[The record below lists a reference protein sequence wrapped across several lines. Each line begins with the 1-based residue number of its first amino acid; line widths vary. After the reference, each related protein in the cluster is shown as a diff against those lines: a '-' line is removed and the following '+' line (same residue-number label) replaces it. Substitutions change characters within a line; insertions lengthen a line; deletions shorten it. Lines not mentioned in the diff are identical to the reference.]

1 MDNPPLVPPLHG
13 TRYLYEDSFKYY
25 FPYGNVPAVNFLE
38 CVPWEIKSPDI
49 LVLACGDL
57 RSVFYTIWKNFNGGF
72 EQTFESTNFTIHDVS
87 AAVSARNILFL
98 YLCIK
103 IPKDSASRKK
113 WLCAFWSIWF
123 CHELLPDHEQTLHE
137 ALKTLLEY
145 SKNWSSPDNPL
156 SSFVQFYNPKTL
168 TDIKEFWSMW
178 CHEKV
183 MASVRAMRAARQVE
197 MSKLQG
203 KTEGEASLGLFDL
216 TGMLGS
222 NLNKPQTIRLRN
234 EYKAYLDSGNAYAE
248 ELTEEPQKKRKVNPT
263 FIEKRGEYGMY
274 YIQCPYRC
282 FHQVYITNIKKMLRA
297 GMHVTDS
304 DRKYIEVS
312 VEAYE
317 EQPLLA
323 NSFQQFALWVC
334 STADTFRC
342 RQKKVS
348 FNFVCCID
356 PISFC
361 YLNSNKFNM
370 VFAFTIIDLCAPP
383 ALVLAG
389 VRLLQNGGRFVCG
402 SVLHLDL
409 AKTIQEFIM
418 ESFGFSSKF
427 LPVICG
433 IRCVNHEGEGYSSI
447 VSSEHLCLETADT
460 DARQSSM
467 REKLIYWE
475 KVDMSPPLVINSMFD
490 CPKLCAALVNCFYVC
505 CTPLLT
511 HHPVGKTVLNNLC
524 TDTAIQI
531 LHSFAVRLEPSVIS
545 SHEFWEP
552 FVEEVKKNKQMQAFY
567 ATIQIQALVTGIHL
581 HFTLD
586 KSNCPTCLDKPISS
600 YAGLLRM
607 EVPIEKIS
615 DRHPLYSIF
624 VTQEKLKSPE
634 GLCANANM
642 SFLVAFTESLYRLS
656 AHHLDCTS
664 GTILGNILQLSCL
677 VPLEF
682 VEKDYSFSLNEFT
695 RHKDTKGQVYTWPN
709 LMIVHGKLRDY
720 LVRDQVI
727 PKGKLS
733 SQYVAPEP
741 YSLGTV
747 IKNVGNGD
755 LFETTLSLA
764 EGKPELLTT
773 KLDIQ
778 KVSNT
783 QVKTVCGDSSSVI
796 KYPYPVYFNKMNL
809 QRSKKSK
816 TLVIKAQRRC
826 YNYDDEGQIFHVNP
840 EDHFSLPPV
849 IVDPVTLELFMRMQ
863 YASKEIMFKTNA
875 QHGKGVCRLTLSVEQ
890 MVRQM
895 LTTNDT
901 IYVMLSLESEQLW
914 GIVEVL
920 NRVVDV
926 NRKVPAVHVS
936 YLFLDEFPGQ
946 VSDVVQKAV
955 YVGAYQQG
963 IKAVK
968 LQFLQEHFQYV
979 KEVFLSFSKNTLQ
992 SSLSKSSVVPTLE
1005 LKQSVSQA
1013 VVYPL
1018 YEDPGR
1024 AVKDLQCP
1032 MCRGALKVET
1042 MQRCA
1047 CEEVG
1052 YCSVV
1057 CKERHFQ
1064 EHIQEC
1070 KLLKYAT
1077 GKSKATKSEATKSEA
1092 TSQKQIVEDKERCA
1106 YCWKSTPSLK
1116 SCAKCR
1122 KIMYCGR
1129 ECQKSHWKTHKNDCI
1144 VTSDADK
1151 KSKPKCNSC
1160 EKEIT
1165 DELTKCIGCE
1175 SMSYC
1180 SIKCQTYHWR
1190 QHKLKCKGSS
1200 GVKETGKPSEGK
1212 GSSKPGGIKG
1222 TSNLSEG
1229 KGSSKP
1235 GGIKG
1240 TGNLS
1245 EGTDSSKP
1253 SKIKGTGTPSEG
1265 TCSSKPSE
1273 VSGATKPSSTAK
1285 TSEIKD
1291 SSKPSEVK
1299 GIAKPECS
1307 SNVSK
1312 ATASPGTNSKQQKKG
1327 KMKIKSGQQTSSTK
1341 KYLDSKQKQNEDPTS
1356 QPESLSSSPDT
1367 LDTTASERTT
1377 EKEKAKAKTGVSMR
1391 CAYCEKKPTKP
1402 QRCARCQK
1410 VFYCGHECQRSHW
1423 KEHKPICKS
1432 IN

>member
-1 MDNPPLVPPLHG
+1 MAPFNFPLTLTGLRLMDNPPLFPPLHG

-25 FPYGNVPAVNFLE
+25 SPYGNIPAIDFLE
-38 CVPWEIKSPDI
+38 CVPWECESPDI

-57 RSVFYTIWKNFNGGF
+57 RSIFYTVWKNFNRGF
-72 EQTFESTNFTIHDVS
+72 EQTFESVHFTIHDVS

-123 CHELLPDHEQTLHE
+123 CHELLPDHVQTLHE

-145 SKNWSSPDNPL
+145 SENWSSPDNPL
-156 SSFVQFYNPKTL
+156 CSFVQFYNCQTL
-168 TDIKEFWSMW
+168 TDIKRFWSMW

-183 MASVRAMRAARQVE
+183 MSSVKAMRAARQIE
-197 MSKLQG
+197 MCKLQG
-203 KTEGEASLGLFDL
+203 KTDGEASLGLFDL

-222 NLNKPQTIRLRN
+222 NLNKPQTERLRN

-248 ELTEEPQKKRKVNPT
+248 QLTEEPQEKRRVNAT

-274 YIQCPYRC
+274 YIQCPFRC
-282 FHQVYITNIKKMLRA
+282 FHQVYITNVKKMLRA

-304 DRKYIEVS
+304 DRKYTDIS

-323 NSFQQFALWVC
+323 NSFQQFSIWVC

-342 RQKKVS
+342 RKKKVS
-348 FNFVCCID
+348 FNFVCCMN

-389 VRLLQNGGRFVCG
+389 TRLLKNGGRFVCG
-402 SVLHLDL
+402 SVRHQDL
-409 AKTIQEFIM
+409 ATTIQEFI
-418 ESFGFSSKF
+418 EECFGFSSKY

-433 IRCVNHEGEGYSSI
+433 IRCVNHEGGGYSSI
-447 VSSEHLCLETADT
+447 VSSEHICLETADT

-475 KVDMSPPLVINSMFD
+475 KVDMSPPLVINSLFD
-490 CPKLCAALVNCFYVC
+490 CPKLCAALVKCFYVC
-505 CTPLLT
+505 CTPLLS
-511 HHPVGKTVLNNLC
+511 HPVGKTVLKNLC

-545 SHEFWEP
+545 SHEFWDP
-552 FVEEVKKNKQMQAFY
+552 LVEEMKKNPVMQAFF
-567 ATIQIQALVTGIHL
+567 ATIQIQTLVTGLHL
-581 HFTLD
+581 HLTLD
-586 KSNCPTCLDKPISS
+586 KSTCPTCLDTPLSS

-607 EVPIEKIS
+607 EVPIEKVSS

-624 VTQEKLKSPE
+624 VTQEKLKIPE
-634 GLCANANM
+634 GLGGNDNM
-642 SFLVAFTESLYRLS
+642 AFLMAFTESLYRLS

-664 GTILGNILQLSCL
+664 GTIVGGVLKITCL

-682 VEKDYSFSLNEFT
+682 VEKDYSFSLNEFV
-695 RHKDTKGQVYTWPN
+695 RNNNTKGQVYTWPN
-709 LMIVHGKLRDY
+709 LMIVHGKLKDF
-720 LVRDQVI
+720 LVRDQAI
-727 PKGKLS
+727 LKGKLS

-755 LFETTLSLA
+755 CFETTFCLA
-764 EGKPELLTT
+764 EDKPELLTT

-778 KVSNT
+778 KVSHT
-783 QVKTVCGDSSSVI
+783 QVKTTCGDSSLVI
-796 KYPYPVYFNKMNL
+796 KYPYPVYFNKMYL

-826 YNYDDEGQIFHVNP
+826 YYYEDEGQIFHVNP

-849 IVDPVTLELFMRMQ
+849 IVDPITLELFMRMQ
-863 YASKEIMFKTNA
+863 HASKEIMFKTAA
-875 QHGKGVCRLTLSVEQ
+875 QRGYRSGNRLTLSVEQ
-890 MVRQM
+890 MVREL
-895 LTTNDT
+895 LTSNDS
-901 IYVMLSLESEQLW
+901 IYVMLSENNRLW

-920 NRVVDV
+920 ARVVDV
-926 NRKVPAVHVS
+926 NRKVPAVFVS
-936 YLFLDEFPGQ
+936 YLFLDEFPEN
-946 VSDVVQKAV
+946 VSEVIQKAV

-963 IKAVK
+963 MKAVK
-968 LQFLQEHFQYV
+968 LQFLKEAFQFV

-992 SSLSKSSVVPTLE
+992 SSVLKPSVVPTLE
-1005 LKQSVSQA
+1005 LQHCVNQA

-1024 AVKDLQCP
+1024 AVKDLQCS

-1042 MQRCA
+1042 MQKCA

-1057 CKERHFQ
+1057 CKELHFKQ
-1064 EHIQEC
+1064 HIQEC
-1070 KLLKYAT
+1070 KLFDSINA
-1077 GKSKATKSEATKSEA
+1077 AAKSEAES
-1092 TSQKQIVEDKERCA
+1092 SQKQIVQDKERCA
-1106 YCWKSTPSLK
+1106 YCWKRAQSLK

-1129 ECQKSHWKTHKNDCI
+1129 ECQKGHWKTHKTDCI
-1144 VTSDADK
+1144 VTGNTAK
-1151 KSKPKCNSC
+1151 ESKPKCNSC

-1165 DELTKCIGCE
+1165 GERTKCIGCE
-1175 SMSYC
+1175 SMFYC

-1190 QHKLKCKGSS
+1190 QHKLKCNG
-1200 GVKETGKPSEGK
+1200 
-1212 GSSKPGGIKG
+1212 
-1222 TSNLSEG
+1222 
-1229 KGSSKP
+1229 
-1235 GGIKG
+1235 
-1240 TGNLS
+1240 
-1245 EGTDSSKP
+1245 
-1253 SKIKGTGTPSEG
+1253 
-1265 TCSSKPSE
+1265 
-1273 VSGATKPSSTAK
+1273 
-1285 TSEIKD
+1285 

-1299 GIAKPECS
+1299 DTGKPSYSSKPKGTGKLSESTDSSEVKGTAKPRGAAKPSKVKSTANSSKVKGSSKLSEVKGIANPES
-1307 SNVSK
+1307 PSNLSK
-1312 ATASPGTNSKQQKKG
+1312 ATASPSTNSKQG
-1327 KMKIKSGQQTSSTK
+1327 KVKIKSEQQTSSTK
-1341 KYLDSKQKQNEDPTS
+1341 KIPDSEQKQGEERTS
-1356 QPESLSSSPDT
+1356 RFSSSLDT
-1367 LDTTASERTT
+1367 LDITASERTN

-1391 CAYCEKKPTKP
+1391 CAYCGNKPTKP

-1410 VFYCGHECQRSHW
+1410 MFYCGQECQRSHW
-1423 KEHKPICKS
+1423 KEHKTICKS